1 MNSQARPATRPL
13 VVTLDSGTTV
23 HRMLI
28 GLDPATYRTVRQSQA
43 LDLQLLAVRWAR
55 IAALRRDSL
64 LLAQA
69 AAAQAAELRRC
80 RAGLAA
86 KDADFDQLATTA
98 QQALARPTAHPLL
111 LDPHTY
117 QGAAGGAVLLLV
129 VRLLLHP

>member
-1 MNSQARPATRPL
+1 

-23 HRMLI
+23 HRVLI
-28 GLDPATYRTVRQSQA
+28 GLDPATYRAVRQSQA
-43 LDLQLLAVRWAR
+43 LDVQLLAVRGAR

-80 RAGLAA
+80 RAGLTA
-86 KDADFDQLATTA
+86 KDADFDQLAATA
-98 QQALARPTAHPLL
+98 QQAVARPTARPLL

-117 QGAAGGAVLLLV
+117 QGAAGGAVLLLAM
-129 VRLLLHP
+129 RLLLHP